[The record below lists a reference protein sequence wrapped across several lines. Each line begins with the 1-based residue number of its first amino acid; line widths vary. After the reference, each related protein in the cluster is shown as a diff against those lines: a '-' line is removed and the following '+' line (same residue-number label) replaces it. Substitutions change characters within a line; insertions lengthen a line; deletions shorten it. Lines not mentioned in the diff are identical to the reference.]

1 MPFDGFPRNVRA
13 TPVPDPLFNS
23 LLEEIEDLAE
33 LKVTLRLIWLLGQ
46 KRGSSRYVRGSDV
59 LNDPTLLRGL
69 KGLGGDP
76 RDRIRQGLSLALT
89 RGTILRRQG
98 ATGNEDVA
106 GNSESIYLLNSEE
119 NRKRLAG
126 IMPSVEALPTSDNYA
141 EATAVPTAGAPGS
154 PSIYDLYENNI
165 GTIGP
170 LMGQQLAEAEDRYPP
185 PWIEEAF
192 KIATFENKRS
202 WSYISAILRR
212 WAAQGKNDS
221 DFPENPPPRTDP
233 GIGVRGG
240 ATLWEEDGRQHG
252 EPGRH
257 TEKDERP
264 RQARSRQ
271 RR

>member
-13 TPVPDPLFNS
+13 TPVPDPFFNS
-23 LLEEIEDLAE
+23 LLEEIEDPAE

-46 KRGSSRYVRGSDV
+46 KRGSPRYVSGSDL

-69 KGLGGDP
+69 KSLGGDP
-76 RDRIRQGLSLALT
+76 RDRIRQGLNLALT
-89 RGTILRRQG
+89 RGTILRR
-98 ATGNEDVA
+98 EDMA
-106 GNSESIYLLNSEE
+106 GNAEGIFLLNSEE
-119 NRKRLAG
+119 NRHRLAG
-126 IMPSVEALPTSDNYA
+126 FKPSVETLPPGGNYS
-141 EATAVPTAGAPGS
+141 EATDLPATGPGGL

-185 PWIEEAF
+185 QWIEEAF

-212 WAAQGKNDS
+212 WAAQGRHDTE
-221 DFPENPPPRTDP
+221 FPEDQPSRTNP
-233 GIGVRGG
+233 GIGVKGG

-257 TEKDERP
+257 TEKDERS